1 MLVLTRRVGEE
12 IVIDGGICIKILAID
27 RGRVRIG
34 IIAPAYVR
42 VDRQE
47 VHELRAA
54 ALAKSAQ
61 APDTC
66 SANGR

>member
-47 VHELRAA
+47 VHDLRAA
-54 ALAKSAQ
+54 SLANSGQ
-61 APDTC
+61 APGAC
-66 SANGR
+66 PANGH

>member
-47 VHELRAA
+47 IHERRAEFDA
-54 ALAKSAQ
+54 EPACKVA
-61 APDTC
+61 
-66 SANGR
+66 R